1 MSPNNLRL
9 TMASPAQGL
18 KVGDV
23 VVWEVL
29 EPRRIRVHI
38 IRAAHYETGPV
49 LRATALPPPPGEK
62 GFGTDASSG
71 SPRMRSDAGESSG
84 GSAGAGAPPPRTP
97 SLTRPTLA
105 EGGSSSASDA
115 EAGADNGSTDAAALA
130 AAAAAAVEA
139 AEASPSKRG
148 RSEGSDGGAAD
159 GAAQSPKRGRASL
172 SPTVAL
178 PAASRQAQVGSWS
191 VQQAKP
197 LSPGCGRRWS
207 I

>member
-9 TMASPAQGL
+9 TMALPAQGL

-29 EPRRIRVHI
+29 DPRRIRVHI
-38 IRAAHYETGPV
+38 FRAAHYETDPV
-49 LRATALPPPPGEK
+49 LRASAPPPPGEE

-71 SPRMRSDAGESSG
+71 SPRMHSDAGESSG

-97 SLTRPTLA
+97 SLTQPTLA
-105 EGGSSSASDA
+105 EGGASSGSDA
-115 EAGADNGSTDAAALA
+115 EAVANNGSTDAAALA

-159 GAAQSPKRGRASL
+159 GAAQSPKRGRVSL
-172 SPTVAL
+172 SLTAAW

-191 VQQAKP
+191 VQQARL
-197 LSPGCGRRWS
+197 LSRGCGRRWS
-207 I
+207 M